1 MDNNYRSEW
10 GDPFQESTAQK
21 YNEDR
26 DFAVL
31 VDTFTSMLLGGRYT
45 ISELRK
51 AAIFAAM
58 RVEATRIRPLLFDP
72 NNYSIEYGVL
82 KQVRDEDK
90 TTQED
95 DSCLCNG
102 RGCVRCCGPA

>member
-1 MDNNYRSEW
+1 MDRWSEY
-10 GDPFQESTAQK
+10 PFQDSVAQK
-21 YNEDR
+21 YQDDR

-31 VDTFTSMLLGGRYT
+31 VDTFTAMLWDGRYT
-45 ISELRK
+45 VSELRK

-58 RVEATRIRPLLFDP
+58 KVEATRIRPMLFDP

-90 TTQED
+90 GSAND
-95 DSCLCNG
+95 
-102 RGCVRCCGPA
+102 